1 MKGRFTIYILSF
13 LLSLASCEHLEP
25 QVFDRLSPNN
35 YPKTPE
41 DARTLVTGGYN
52 ILINFSDIGWRYR
65 LIMNTATTDE
75 FVCFWKDPVWETYS
89 KFLWN
94 SNSPHVTTVYG
105 QYIKG
110 ISNCINIIEQLK
122 PVQMDE
128 GLKRRYQA
136 EMKGIIALLAYTLYD
151 FYGPTAIVTDPKI
164 TLDPTSSY
172 QPERPTK
179 EWMVEYIES
188 TAKEAAGELP
198 EAYGVSDYGRV
209 TKGVALMALL
219 KLYMHEKRWQ
229 DVVVVTKQI
238 MDLKAYELE
247 RSYISIFA
255 VSNEMNKEIIL
266 AVPYMASNFPQN
278 VWLAHVLPSEY
289 VEPNNIP
296 IQKWGGYKVPWS
308 MYDKYEPGDTRL
320 KAIWGSL
327 NTANG
332 IVDLRSI
339 KEPWAQ
345 MGAIPYKYPADP
357 GSNGAAHGN
366 DLVIYRYAE
375 VLLSRAEALNHLQPL
390 SDESITLLNRVR
402 SRSDAEVVSKTDF
415 VSATELNTFILDE
428 RFREL
433 FLEGSRREDL
443 IRHGKYLEEAK
454 KRGANY
460 TDETRLIFP
469 IPQWAINENPK
480 IRQNT
485 GY

>member
-1 MKGRFTIYILSF
+1 MKNKFITC
-13 LLSLASCEHLEP
+13 LLGISLLFSSCENLEP

-35 YPKTPE
+35 YPKTAE
-41 DARTLVTGGYN
+41 DARTLVTGGYY

-65 LIMNTATTDE
+65 LMMNTATTDE
-75 FVCFWKDPVWETYS
+75 FVCFWQNPVWEVYS

-94 SNSPHVTTVYG
+94 ANSEHVVTVYG
-105 QYIKG
+105 QYIKS
-110 ISNCINIIEQLK
+110 ISNCVNIIEQLNAVK
-122 PVQMDE
+122 MDE
-128 GLKRRYQA
+128 DLKRRYQA
-136 EMKGIIALLAYTLYD
+136 EMKGVIALLSYTLYD
-151 FYGPTAIVTDPKI
+151 FYGPTAIVTDPKV
-164 TLDPTSSY
+164 TMDPTSTF

-179 EWMVEYIES
+179 EQMVAYIENI
-188 TAKEAAGELP
+188 AKEAISDLP
-198 EAYGVSDYGRV
+198 EKYNSADYGRL
-209 TKGVALMALL
+209 TKGAVLMSLL

-229 DVVVVTKQI
+229 DVVTVTKQI
-238 MDLKAYELE
+238 MDLKVYTLQP
-247 RSYISIFA
+247 SYLSIFA
-255 VSNEMNKEIIL
+255 VNNEMNAEIIL
-266 AVPYMASNFPQN
+266 AVPYMVSNFPQN
-278 VWLAHVLPSEY
+278 VWLASVLPSEY

-296 IQKWGGYKVPWS
+296 IQKWGGYKVPWP
-308 MYDKYEPGDTRL
+308 MYDKYEKTDKRL
-320 KAIWGSL
+320 EAIWGSL

-332 IVDLRSI
+332 VVDLRSV

-345 MGAIPYKYPADP
+345 MGAIPYKYSADP

-375 VLLSRAEALNHLQPL
+375 VLLSRAEALNYLQPL
-390 SDESITLLNRVR
+390 NNESISLLNEIRKR
-402 SRSDAEVVSKTDF
+402 SSASL
-415 VSATELNTFILDE
+415 VSAADFRSGEELNNYLLDE

-443 IRHGKYLEEAK
+443 IRHGKYLAEAK

-480 IRQNT
+480 IRQNK